1 MDSKFREQR
10 YNLTYSILR
19 VFIHC
24 LLVDIFH
31 PELLSKDINAIE
43 KLFQIAIAVF
53 LLINFY
59 NFTTILNAPRTFLD
73 FYTIFIVQY
82 FFLFFF
88 IPYSLSIF
96 FYSIILLYFDLPE
109 ESNRRI
115 EFVNAF
121 SRKDNAS
128 GEYVSPKET

>member
-59 NFTTILNAPRTFLD
+59 NFTTILNASRTFLD
-73 FYTIFIVQY
+73 FYTISIVQY

-96 FYSIILLYFDLPE
+96 FYSIILFQYIDIRYDLFY
-109 ESNRRI
+109 ESLLLSISILFKYKNI
-115 EFVNAF
+115 IF
-121 SRKDNAS
+121 SLIS
-128 GEYVSPKET
+128 